1 MNKLKLLAL
10 GVAFAA
16 TSGAANAAVYY
27 ADKVIDANYGDCTA
41 SASVCDS
48 FDRKDP
54 ANALGATDGSF
65 YSLGLGGDLTVGFT
79 KALFTAVQKIV
90 TFEITFGSVPKTEHF
105 EAVDVFSILNGV
117 ETPLGR
123 IFNTTG
129 KGQVTS
135 EGPFEYIRLVDATE
149 DQYGDAGTTS
159 SDGFDVDSVKI
170 APVPLPAAG
179 GMLLLGVTGM
189 AALRRRKNAA

>member
-27 ADKVIDANYGDCTA
+27 ADKVIDSNYGTCTA
-41 SASVCDS
+41 SPSVCTS

-54 ANALGATDGSF
+54 TNALGVTDGSF
-65 YSLGLGGDLTVGFT
+65 YSLGLGGDLTVGFA
-79 KALFTAVQKIV
+79 KALFTATQKVV

-105 EAVDVFSILNGV
+105 EAVDVYSILGGA
-117 ETPLGR
+117 ETYLGR
-123 IFNTTG
+123 ILNLTG
-129 KGQVTS
+129 IGQVTS
-135 EGPFEYIRLVDATE
+135 SGPFEYIRLADATE
-149 DQYGDAGTTS
+149 DEYGAAGTTS

-179 GMLLLGVTGM
+179 GMLLLGMAGM